1 MQKCPR
7 ILVLDR
13 LDADLG
19 SQVVFT
25 AIVELLGRAAEAEG
39 VDLAIDQSRIDALPL
54 RESTLET
61 INTSYDLVVLAGDG
75 LFAHDPRRPTESGW
89 AFDAPIELIE
99 RLEVPLAILAAGYDA
114 PSFTPDRLFEVAG
127 DHLARTARRAD
138 VFTLRDDEAADRFDD
153 ELDLEIEVSGPLELA
168 VEPAP
173 FRLDA
178 VDASR
183 RPIALSLQLDTA
195 NEVLPFPYQARLE
208 TFIRAVTDSLDHFA
222 REQNRQIVF
231 LPHTMT
237 PIDVEL
243 SALLQVRL
251 PEESLVLAHHEVPGL
266 YAPTEIHRAGT
277 LASIYASMDAVIA
290 HRPTSVALPFAVGT
304 PAVSFVSTPGSFML
318 HDSLGLPAEL
328 AIDLRRF
335 DEEVT
340 VPRIVGAVSRAR
352 WAGIDEHVA
361 AHVSEV
367 RESLAAAATRAV
379 RLAIA
384 CRSNRRA
391 PLDRVASF

>member
-1 MQKCPR
+1 MRQCPR

-25 AIVELLGRAAEAEG
+25 AVVELLGRAAEREG
-39 VDLAIDQSRIDALPL
+39 VDLAIDQSHIECFPL
-54 RESTLET
+54 RESTLDT
-61 INTSYDLVVLAGDG
+61 VNSCFDLVVLAGDS
-75 LFAHDPRRPTESGW
+75 LFAHDPRHATASGW
-89 AFDAPIELIE
+89 AFDAPIEMIE
-99 RLEVPLAILAAGYDA
+99 RLEVPLVVLGGGYDA
-114 PSFTPDRLFEVAG
+114 PAFTADQLFDVAR

-138 VFTLRDDEAADRFDD
+138 VFTLRDDQAADLFED
-153 ELDLEIEVSGPLELA
+153 ELDLEIDASGPLALTI
-168 VEPAP
+168 EPEP

-178 VDASR
+178 VDPAR

-208 TFIRAVTDSLDHFA
+208 TFIRATVDSIEHFA

-231 LPHTMT
+231 VPHTMT
-237 PIDVEL
+237 PVDIEL

-251 PEESLVLAHHEVPGL
+251 PETSLVLAHHEVPGL
-266 YAPTEIHRAGT
+266 YEPTEIHRAGT
-277 LASIYASMDAVIA
+277 LASIYAAMDVVVG
-290 HRPTSVALPFAVGT
+290 HRPASVALPFAVGT
-304 PAVSFVSTPGSFML
+304 PAVTFASRPGTFML

-335 DEEVT
+335 DQEVT
-340 VPRIVGAVSRAR
+340 VPRIVGAIANAR
-352 WAGIDEHVA
+352 WTGIEEHVA
-361 AHVSEV
+361 ARVSEV
-367 RESLAAAATRAV
+367 RESLSEAATRAI

-384 CRSNRRA
+384 HHDRRLV